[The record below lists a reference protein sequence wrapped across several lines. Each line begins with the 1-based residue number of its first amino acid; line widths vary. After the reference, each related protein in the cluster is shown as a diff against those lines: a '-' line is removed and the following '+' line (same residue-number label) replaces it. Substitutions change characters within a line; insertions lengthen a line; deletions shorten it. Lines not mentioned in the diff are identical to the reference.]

1 MSSLTSDFFTVT
13 RHGAVAEIAM
23 DRPDKANGMNPDFWA
38 DLPRL
43 MGALDADVSV
53 RAVVLS
59 GAGKH
64 FTGGMDL
71 STFNGLMEML
81 KAEPARA
88 SYAMRQKVLYYQE
101 TFNALERSRLPVIA
115 AIHGACIGGGID
127 MISACDIR
135 LAAQN
140 AYFSI
145 EEINIGMAADV
156 GTLQR
161 LPRLIPMGIVQELA
175 MTGRRFTAEE
185 ARDWGLVSGTLEA
198 DAGAVRSAALTMAAG
213 IAAKSP
219 LAIAG
224 IKNAVI
230 YARDHRVA
238 DGLDQIATWNGGML
252 RPEDLMGAMQARMAK
267 KQAVFKDLLAA
278 G

>member
-1 MSSLTSDFFTVT
+1 MPLPESTFFAVE

-23 DRPDKANGMNPDFWA
+23 NRPDKANGMSPDFWT

-43 MGALDADVSV
+43 VDALDGDTGV
-53 RAVVLS
+53 RAIVLT
-59 GAGKH
+59 GRGKH

-71 STFNGLMEML
+71 ATFQDLMAMMQ
-81 KAEPARA
+81 AEPGRA
-88 SYAMRQKVLYYQE
+88 AYALRQTILRYQAVF
-101 TFNALERSRLPVIA
+101 TALETTRLPVIA
-115 AIHGACIGGGID
+115 AIHGACIGGGVD
-127 MISACDIR
+127 LVTACDIR
-135 LAAQN
+135 LAAED

-161 LPRLIPMGIVQELA
+161 LPRLIPMGVVQELA
-175 MTGRRFTAEE
+175 LTGRRFGAAE
-185 ARDWGLVSGTLEA
+185 AAGWGLVNAVHG
-198 DAGAVRSAALTMAAG
+198 DAGAVRDAALETAQV

-224 IKNAVI
+224 IKRAVT
-230 YARDHRVA
+230 YARDHGVA
-238 DGLDQIATWNGGML
+238 DGLEQIATWNAGML
-252 RPEDLMGAMQARMAK
+252 RAEDLTRAMQARMAR
-267 KQAVFKDLLAA
+267 QEAVFADLLS